1 MGPKPDPYGFPIA
14 FSDLFCAVFQCLL
27 AEGNYRSIPSLAFFR
42 GDAAGIF
49 DVFQKIGI
57 A

>member
-1 MGPKPDPYGFPIA
+1 MGPKPDQHGFPIA